1 MATQKIQFFFLKTG
15 NGHLAPAKAIANNMA
30 KEHGDAIKTE
40 LIDGLD
46 GCSRL
51 AKFIIEDGYRNSIN
65 NAVWV
70 FETLYALHK
79 IPVVSRI
86 AVAMV
91 TFFTIRQI
99 EKKILCSKPD
109 KIVILHF
116 FLIKPILKVIKR
128 HNLATQV
135 VTVVTDP
142 FTAHPIWFKE
152 KQPRFVV
159 FSQEV
164 KDAALRKGVAPESI
178 AVYPFI
184 LDDRFASRF
193 SDEQKIAAKRALGFD
208 QDKKLILVIGG
219 GEGIPRGAAIAES
232 IRLLNADAEVAFVCG
247 RNASLQQ
254 KVERVKQKYRLT
266 NLRVY
271 GYVEFVHTLLNVS
284 DVVVTKC
291 GASTFMEILMAQKIP
306 VISNYIW
313 EQEKG
318 NMEFVRSNRMGVY
331 ENRVHKLPQ
340 ILDQLLLNG
349 PLYSRFVQNI
359 HQQNI
364 RSGTAEVSQYILSA

>member
-1 MATQKIQFFFLKTG
+1 MEKQKIQFYYLKTG
-15 NGHLAPAKAIANNMA
+15 NGHLAPAKAIASNMA
-30 KEHGDAIKTE
+30 KEHGDSISTE
-40 LIDGLD
+40 LIDGLE
-46 GCSRL
+46 GSSRL
-51 AKFIIEDGYRNSIN
+51 AKYIIEDGYRNSVN
-65 NAVWV
+65 NATWV
-70 FETLYALHK
+70 FELLYALHK
-79 IPVVSRI
+79 IPLVSRI
-86 AVAMV
+86 AAALVCW
-91 TFFTIRQI
+91 FTIRSI
-99 EKKILCSKPD
+99 EQKILSGRPD

-116 FLIKPILKVIKR
+116 FLIKPVMQIIQK
-128 HNLATQV
+128 HGLATQV

-142 FTAHPIWFKE
+142 FTAHPIWFME
-152 KQPRFVV
+152 KQTKLVV
-159 FSQEV
+159 FSEELRRTAII
-164 KDAALRKGVAPESI
+164 KGIAAENVA
-178 AVYPFI
+178 VFPFI
-184 LDDRFASRF
+184 LDDKFSSRF
-193 SDEQKIAAKRALGFD
+193 SDEQKFAAKRMLGFHP
-208 QDKKLILVIGG
+208 DKKLILVIGG
-219 GEGIPRGAAIAES
+219 GEGIPKGAAIAES

-247 RNASLQQ
+247 RNTSLQE

-266 NLRVY
+266 NLRVS
-271 GYVEFVHTLLNVS
+271 GYVDYVHTLLNIS

-318 NMEFVRSNRMGVY
+318 NMEYVRNNRMGVY

-340 ILDQLLLNG
+340 LLDQLLLNG

>member
-1 MATQKIQFFFLKTG
+1 MEKQKIQFYYLKTG
-15 NGHLAPAKAIANNMA
+15 NGHLAPAKAIANNMQQNHSGSVA
-30 KEHGDAIKTE
+30 TE
-40 LIDGLD
+40 LIDGLE
-46 GCSRL
+46 GSNRL
-51 AKFIIEDGYRNSIN
+51 VKYIIEDGYRNSVN
-65 NAVWV
+65 NATWV

-79 IPVVSRI
+79 IPLVSRI
-86 AVAMV
+86 AAAIVCW
-91 TFFTIRQI
+91 FTVGYI
-99 EKKILCSKPD
+99 EQKILKSRPE

-116 FLIKPILKVIKR
+116 FLIKPVMRVIKK
-128 HNLATQV
+128 HGLATQV

-142 FTAHPIWFKE
+142 FTAHPIWFMH

-159 FSQEV
+159 FSEE
-164 KDAALRKGVAPESI
+164 LRKTAVDRGIASENVA
-178 AVYPFI
+178 VFPFI
-184 LDDRFASRF
+184 LDDKFASRF
-193 SDEQKIAAKRALGFD
+193 SDDQKTAAKRMLGYD

-219 GEGIPRGAAIAES
+219 GEGIPKGAAIAES
-232 IRLLNADAEVAFVCG
+232 IRLLNADVEVAFVCG
-247 RNASLQQ
+247 RNTSLQE

-271 GYVEFVHTLLNVS
+271 GYVDYVHTLLNIS

-318 NMEFVRSNRMGVY
+318 NMEYVRNNRMGVY

-340 ILDQLLLNG
+340 LLDQLLLNG

-364 RSGTAEVSQYILSA
+364 RSGTAEVSRYILSA